1 MHISRT
7 TVPGN
12 GVVVHHMTTRR
23 GERLCLMV
31 DEQGN
36 RCLFTYDGGDP
47 DTPAW
52 EILLQPDEAD
62 QVAEILHWA
71 HASAGDRPLADRLF
85 SLERRVDELIGERG
99 P

>member
-7 TVPGN
+7 TVPDN

-31 DEQGN
+31 DDRGN
-36 RCLFTYDGGDP
+36 RCLFTYDERDR
-47 DTPAW
+47 DAPAW

-62 QVAEILHWA
+62 QVAEILH
-71 HASAGDRPLADRLF
+71 SRPIADRLL

>member
-1 MHISRT
+1 M
-7 TVPGN
+7 PGN

-31 DEQGN
+31 DDRGN
-36 RCLFTYDGGDP
+36 RCLFTYDEGDR
-47 DTPAW
+47 DAPAW

-62 QVAEILHWA
+62 QVAEILH
-71 HASAGDRPLADRLF
+71 SRPIADRLL

>member
-1 MHISRT
+1 M
-7 TVPGN
+7 PGN

-31 DEQGN
+31 DDRGN
-36 RCLFTYDGGDP
+36 RCLFTYDERDR
-47 DTPAW
+47 DAPAW

-62 QVAEILHWA
+62 QVAEILH
-71 HASAGDRPLADRLF
+71 SRPIPDRLL

>member
-1 MHISRT
+1 MVTRGSAADTGLTMHIFRN

-31 DEQGN
+31 DDRGN
-36 RCLFTYDGGDP
+36 RCLFTYDEGDR
-47 DTPAW
+47 DAPAW

-62 QVAEILHWA
+62 QVA
-71 HASAGDRPLADRLF
+71 
-85 SLERRVDELIGERG
+85 G
-99 P
+99 PND